1 MAQQSRWRRWFG
13 GEAPPPSEKVDLASL
28 RQAYLS
34 QRRRWDYSV
43 AFCALLTV
51 VTAILR
57 PWVSP
62 LPGAATVFV
71 ILQYRKCNR
80 LARTV
85 REAEGLR
92 RWVARLQAEAEEE
105 EKRRKEE

>member
-13 GEAPPPSEKVDLASL
+13 GEAPPPSEEVDLASL

-34 QRRRWDYSV
+34 QRRRWDYAV

-57 PWVSP
+57 PWVTP

-71 ILQYRKCNR
+71 IFQYRKCNR

-85 REAEGLR
+85 WEAESLR
-92 RWVARLQAEAEEE
+92 RWVARLQAEAQEEE
-105 EKRRKEE
+105 RQRGEE